1 MSLFKC
7 KGCLEKDKRI
17 VYLEKLVD
25 NLLIKQQVPSVYS
38 SELEENYEVPAE
50 QDEGVEVIG

>member
-25 NLLIKQQVPSVYS
+25 NLLIKANLSTVYS
-38 SELEENYEVPAE
+38 QELEENYAEPAE
-50 QDEGVEVIG
+50 QDESVEVIG